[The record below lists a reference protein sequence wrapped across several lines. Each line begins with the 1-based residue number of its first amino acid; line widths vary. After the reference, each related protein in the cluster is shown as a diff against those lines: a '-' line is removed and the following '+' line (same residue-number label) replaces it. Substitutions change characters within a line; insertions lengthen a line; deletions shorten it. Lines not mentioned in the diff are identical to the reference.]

1 MPDDIT
7 PSPERRDRRRALATG
22 LAVVALVLAVPL
34 LAQGYRELR
43 RHQGVDQV
51 ALQFAGGREA
61 ACQVIQPGAAGC
73 PVPAAEVERY
83 TSAVR
88 ADWYLVAG
96 YVLAGLGV
104 FGLGGLFLYGSG
116 AQRIARWCLGGV
128 LLAGAADSLENLALL
143 GGLDRL
149 GTAGGDGPFELAASL
164 AVVKFAFGGP
174 LLPVFVVVAS
184 VLAARRLHRPSRVV
198 RREDTS
204 PPEIARAGEL
214 DPGTSRRPD
223 IILPPA
229 VADSS
234 TATLSATVSQSGP
247 DVQQELYTDQG
258 RARAAREAASVGGGP
273 GTDLPGPAQ
282 ARWHN
287 AGRVPPGRPPAEVGI
302 CASGGGIR
310 SASVTLGALQA
321 LQRDVLP
328 RARYLVSVSG
338 GGYMT
343 GAFQLALTRAN
354 SEAESLATPADVF
367 TPGSAEEDH
376 LRRHGKY
383 LADGGLE
390 WATALGVVLRG
401 VAASLALLTL
411 GVVVIGVGLNAFY
424 RAAPV
429 VDVTRLLPRFD
440 PAAGNGPAPFPAP
453 TAAVWRTLAV
463 GAAIAAA
470 AWVVVIVGLLASNDR
485 LGLGRAARN
494 LFRAAVGVTA
504 VVAVYAVAVPVVV
517 WAMARLTWATQ
528 VDSPVPAASFTAV
541 ATTLLTWFGALAS
554 TLWRRTERLTAGGGK
569 VGPLRWLLGRRGQGQ
584 VVEQQVATG
593 FGQSLIVWAV
603 HAVLAFV
610 FVFVAAWTTAAAHR
624 WPAWVGLALL
634 GVLVGA
640 GFLIDQ
646 TWLSLH
652 PFYRRRLASAFAVRR
667 AHMPDG
673 GTGALAYE
681 IEEPTTLSRYGGRPD
696 GFPQVIF
703 VGAAALSGQSR
714 TPPGRRSAA
723 FTMSADYV
731 GGPDVGWVRTST
743 LEETCKP
750 ALRRDVTVQ
759 AAMAVSG
766 AAIASAMGRQAVA
779 VQRLLALSNVR
790 LGTWLPNPAFLA
802 VLGRPTAS
810 WRAPRLPNARRLPY
824 QLREIVGAYPAE
836 GRLLLC
842 TDGGHWE
849 NLGLVELLRHRC
861 RTLYCIDASGDA
873 PPFATTLAEAITLA
887 YEELGVRITVR
898 DPTGL
903 VPGSAAPLSPPEVL
917 ARLNARLSRSAVAVA
932 DVEYPEAF
940 AVTEDEAPS
949 RHGTLIVAKAL
960 LTPDMPY
967 ELLTYALKETAFPRQ
982 STGDQFFDHAQ
993 FDAYRALGFHI
1004 GTAALAAG
1012 KPPPG

>member
-1 MPDDIT
+1 M
-7 PSPERRDRRRALATG
+7 
-22 LAVVALVLAVPL
+22 
-34 LAQGYRELR
+34 
-43 RHQGVDQV
+43 
-51 ALQFAGGREA
+51 
-61 ACQVIQPGAAGC
+61 
-73 PVPAAEVERY
+73 
-83 TSAVR
+83 
-88 ADWYLVAG
+88 
-96 YVLAGLGV
+96 
-104 FGLGGLFLYGSG
+104 
-116 AQRIARWCLGGV
+116 
-128 LLAGAADSLENLALL
+128 
-143 GGLDRL
+143 
-149 GTAGGDGPFELAASL
+149 
-164 AVVKFAFGGP
+164 
-174 LLPVFVVVAS
+174 
-184 VLAARRLHRPSRVV
+184 
-198 RREDTS
+198 
-204 PPEIARAGEL
+204 
-214 DPGTSRRPD
+214 
-223 IILPPA
+223 
-229 VADSS
+229 
-234 TATLSATVSQSGP
+234 
-247 DVQQELYTDQG
+247 
-258 RARAAREAASVGGGP
+258 
-273 GTDLPGPAQ
+273 
-282 ARWHN
+282 
-287 AGRVPPGRPPAEVGI
+287 
-302 CASGGGIR
+302 
-310 SASVTLGALQA
+310 
-321 LQRDVLP
+321 
-328 RARYLVSVSG
+328 
-338 GGYMT
+338 
-343 GAFQLALTRAN
+343 
-354 SEAESLATPADVF
+354 
-367 TPGSAEEDH
+367 
-376 LRRHGKY
+376 
-383 LADGGLE
+383 
-390 WATALGVVLRG
+390 ATALGVVLRG

-485 LGLGRAARN
+485 LGLARAARN

-517 WAMARLTWATQ
+517 WAMARLTWATR
-528 VDSPVPAASFTAV
+528 VESPVPAASFTAV

-554 TLWRRTERLTAGGGK
+554 TLWRRTERLAAGGGK
-569 VGPLRWLLGRRGQGQ
+569 VGPLRWLLGRRGQGE

-766 AAIASAMGRQAVA
+766 AAIASAMGRHAAA

-790 LGTWLPNPAFLA
+790 LGTGCPTRRSWPCSAGPAPA
-802 VLGRPTAS
+802 GGPRACPTPAGSPTSCARSSAPTRPRAECCCAPTAATGRTWAWSSCCATAAGPSTASTPAATRRRSPLPWPRPSPWPTRS
-810 WRAPRLPNARRLPY
+810 WGCGSPCATPPAWCRAAPPRCAPGGP
-824 QLREIVGAYPAE
+824 GAAQRPPVPV
-836 GRLLLC
+836 R
-842 TDGGHWE
+842 GGH
-849 NLGLVELLRHRC
+849 GRHRVP
-861 RTLYCIDASGDA
+861 G
-873 PPFATTLAEAITLA
+873 
-887 YEELGVRITVR
+887 GVRGHR
-898 DPTGL
+898 G
-903 VPGSAAPLSPPEVL
+903 
-917 ARLNARLSRSAVAVA
+917 RR
-932 DVEYPEAF
+932 
-940 AVTEDEAPS
+940 
-949 RHGTLIVAKAL
+949 RHGTA
-960 LTPDMPY
+960 P
-967 ELLTYALKETAFPRQ
+967 
-982 STGDQFFDHAQ
+982 
-993 FDAYRALGFHI
+993 
-1004 GTAALAAG
+1004 
-1012 KPPPG
+1012 